1 MTQIQNDDEPDS
13 DLPTFAAAK
22 QEQKALIAQLR
33 EGDAG
38 DRRVAKA
45 LTQCR
50 EGNRCNL
57 IACPVCE
64 RRKALPRWGV
74 PAALVKSINGMKASR
89 EIYIKGIEIVGK
101 RRPLNEEKVRALAAS
116 MDLLGQLMPITVRR
130 QKKKVFLVCGLQRI
144 EAAKRLGWD
153 GIVCVE
159 LCGDKT
165 DARLCQLMENLYRAE
180 LMVLERAEHIDELR
194 TLVQTKIKGGQFTPP
209 GGRQPK
215 DAGIKK
221 TAKVLGLTRE
231 EVRRAKAIAGISS
244 KAKKAAKSAKL
255 DNSQRA
261 LLEIAKQLTPKA
273 QLRAVKEIVER
284 KRAERALRASA
295 AKQKATAEI
304 AALKAGLA
312 KDKRTR
318 ESLGAKI
325 ADNRQRLRELKDA
338 PAADY
343 GDIAITVTSPLTA
356 PSQDQDESATDP
368 PLDVELLM
376 ERHAAEVEDFQN
388 RIRQLEEELST
399 TRQTAPSPLVDAASP
414 ATDVGDL
421 PIPPFLERRALSEAE
436 QRQAD
441 DLERVW
447 ANTWPLVRQRFL
459 AKYAGGSAGTTQAP
473 TSSNIH

>member
-1 MTQIQNDDEPDS
+1 MTQWQEDDEPE
-13 DLPTFAAAK
+13 LPTFTAAK
-22 QEQKALIAQLR
+22 QERNKLIAELR

-38 DRRVAKA
+38 DRRLAKA
-45 LTQCR
+45 LMQCR
-50 EGNRCNL
+50 RGNRCHL

-74 PAALVKSINGMKASR
+74 PAALTKSINGMKAPR
-89 EIYIKGIEIVGK
+89 EIYIKGIEVGK

-116 MDLLGQLMPITVRR
+116 MDQIGQQMPITVRM
-130 QKKKVFLVCGLQRI
+130 QKKKVILVSGLQRI

-153 GIVCVE
+153 GILCVE

-165 DARLCQLMENLYRAE
+165 DARLWQLMENLYRAE
-180 LMVLERAEHIDELR
+180 LTVLERAEHIDELR

-304 AALKAGLA
+304 AA
-312 KDKRTR
+312 
-318 ESLGAKI
+318 
-325 ADNRQRLRELKDA
+325 
-338 PAADY
+338 
-343 GDIAITVTSPLTA
+343 
-356 PSQDQDESATDP
+356 
-368 PLDVELLM
+368 
-376 ERHAAEVEDFQN
+376 
-388 RIRQLEEELST
+388 
-399 TRQTAPSPLVDAASP
+399 
-414 ATDVGDL
+414 
-421 PIPPFLERRALSEAE
+421 
-436 QRQAD
+436 
-441 DLERVW
+441 
-447 ANTWPLVRQRFL
+447 
-459 AKYAGGSAGTTQAP
+459 TQGR
-473 TSSNIH
+473 SG